1 MPRLAT
7 CHLCHVI
14 ERMPDVHPQ
23 TPLVPA
29 ILEYQDGMRIVLP
42 DEDGNAK
49 MVPAFDPMLEAFV
62 VKHEH
67 GLPDRA
73 VTHGQQIEVMS
84 VDAKTWETMDVVTK
98 IKEELERNHGTA
110 YEESNEYKEAALKC
124 YNAHGNPDLSA
135 GCPDYMDDSKMI
147 GVASYKDDDGNTI
160 GIPPRFRQYLCF
172 LCPFQQTYIQV
183 ELRRRR
189 GAYKEGL
196 TPAQVATAK
205 RRDKHKRPRR
215 YL

>member
-7 CHLCHVI
+7 CHICHII
-14 ERMPDVHPQ
+14 ERMPDVHPK

-29 ILEYQDGMRIVLP
+29 ILEYQDGLRLVLP
-42 DEDGNAK
+42 DEDGLPR

-73 VTHGQQIEVMS
+73 VTHGQQIEVMA
-84 VDAKTWETMDVVTK
+84 VDQNTWDTMDVVTK
-98 IKEELERNHGTA
+98 IKDELHRLHGEQ
-110 YEESNEYKEAALKC
+110 YDESNEYKDAALSC
-124 YNAHGNPDLSA
+124 YNAHGNPDLSS
-135 GCPDYMDDSKMI
+135 GCPDYMDDSKRI
-147 GVASYKDDDGNTI
+147 GTATYTGDDGETI
-160 GIPPRFRQYLCF
+160 SIPPPFRQYLCF

-189 GAYKEGL
+189 GMYKDGL
-196 TPAQVATAK
+196 TPRQVATAK
-205 RRDKHKRPRR
+205 AKDKHRRPRR
-215 YL
+215 FL